1 MADRV
6 LVTGA
11 TGFLGQHCILQLI
24 AAGYEV
30 RGTVR
35 SLTREAEVRYALR
48 RGEADNTKLTLVEAD
63 LSADAGWDAAVAGC
77 TSVMHVASPFPLS
90 QPQDDDEL
98 IRPARDGALR
108 VLKAAAK
115 AGVKRTVMTSS
126 VAAVSAGHDKSGRR
140 VFDENDWSD
149 LDGPNVSAYEK
160 SKTLAERAAWDFIA
174 SPEAKGMELSV
185 INPGAILGPALTA
198 DMSTSLEIVRQLMA
212 RALPACP
219 RIGFPVVDVR
229 DVAAAHLAAMTTPE
243 AAGKR
248 YICTEKQAW
257 FSEIAKVLDAR
268 YGPEGWK
275 IPTGELPGFVVR
287 IVALFNPTVRSILPS
302 LGVERRFDTS
312 RIRTDLNWQPCGME
326 AMSLA
331 SADSLIELG
340 VVTKP

>member
-1 MADRV
+1 MAELV

-35 SLTREAEVRYALR
+35 SLKREAEVRNALR
-48 RGEADNTKLTLVEAD
+48 RGGADDTKLTLVEAD
-63 LSADAGWDAAVAGC
+63 LSADAGWGAAVAGC
-77 TSVMHVASPFPLS
+77 TYVMHVASPFPLS
-90 QPQDDDEL
+90 QPKDDDEL
-98 IRPARDGALR
+98 IRPAREGALR
-108 VLKAAAK
+108 VLKAAAD
-115 AGVKRTVMTSS
+115 AGVRRTVMTSS
-126 VAAVSAGHDKSGRR
+126 IAAVSAGHDKSGGR

-160 SKTLAERAAWDFIA
+160 SKTLAERAAWNFIA
-174 SPEAKGMELSV
+174 SPEAKGMELAV

-198 DMSTSLEIVRQLMA
+198 DMSTSLEIVRQLLA

-248 YICTEKQAW
+248 YVCTEPQAW
-257 FSEIAKVLDAR
+257 FSDIAKVLDRR

-275 IPTGELPGFVVR
+275 IPTGELPDFLVR
-287 IVALFNPTVRSILPS
+287 IVALFNPTVRTILPS

-312 RIRTDLNWQPCGME
+312 HIRTDLNWQPCGME

-331 SADSLIELG
+331 SADSLIALG